1 MFHSRSK
8 NLFDTP
14 FYFNIC
20 QIWFRTNDKLIFLP
34 RNGLV
39 VRAGR
44 NNPRHIRSIERKIKG
59 HIYHPKY
66 DQRTFYYDVA
76 LVFLDKVSRM
86 KKRRVNNY
94 YLWTIIL

>member
-1 MFHSRSK
+1 MKVHTGGILTKRIVITAGHCLENRLIQSYHEVILNF
-8 NLFDTP
+8 
-14 FYFNIC
+14 
-20 QIWFRTNDKLIFLP
+20 TNIFLP
-34 RNGLV
+34 RNDLV

-44 NNPRHIRSIERKIKG
+44 NNPRHIRSIERKIKA

-86 KKRRVNNY
+86 KKRRVN
-94 YLWTIIL
+94 